1 MVTQSTTWTYILSLG
16 KYGLRVRDAEML
28 GHASCQRGSALV
40 EFALSV
46 TIMATL
52 LFGTMAMSMALYS
65 YHFIAE
71 AAREGSRYAMVR
83 GSSCT
88 TYSGFTSSC
97 PATPAQI
104 QTYVRSLSFPGINPN
119 QMTVTTIW
127 PTTGS
132 TCTPSAAPNCNNP
145 GNLVQVTVS
154 YQLPVSIPFVPAR
167 TLTMSSRSQMVI
179 AD

>member
-1 MVTQSTTWTYILSLG
+1 MLTQSTTWTY
-16 KYGLRVRDAEML
+16 GLHLRNAEITGCMN
-28 GHASCQRGSALV
+28 CERGSALV

-52 LFGTMAMSMALYS
+52 LFGTMAMSLALYS

-88 TYSGFTSSC
+88 AYSGFTSAC

-104 QTYVRSLSFPGINPN
+104 QTYVRSLNFPGINPN
-119 QMTVTTIW
+119 QMTVIAAFSAY
-127 PTTGS
+127 PTGG
-132 TCTPSAAPNCNNP
+132 TCTPSSLCNNP
-145 GNLVQVTVS
+145 GNQVTVTVS

-167 TLTMSSRSQMVI
+167 TLTMTSRSQMVI

>member
-1 MVTQSTTWTYILSLG
+1 MPG
-16 KYGLRVRDAEML
+16 R
-28 GHASCQRGSALV
+28 ASCQRGSALV

-52 LFGTMAMSMALYS
+52 LFGTMAISMALYS

-83 GSSCT
+83 GTGCT
-88 TYSGFTSSC
+88 SYSGFTSAC
-97 PATPAQI
+97 PATSAQI

-119 QMTVTTIW
+119 NMSVTAAYAAY
-127 PTTGS
+127 PAGG
-132 TCTPSAAPNCNNP
+132 TCTPSSACNNP
-145 GNLVQVTVS
+145 GNQVTVTVS

-167 TLTMSSRSQMVI
+167 TLTMTSRSQMVI

>member
-1 MVTQSTTWTYILSLG
+1 MLTQSTTWTY
-16 KYGLRVRDAEML
+16 GLHLRNAEIT
-28 GHASCQRGSALV
+28 GCVNCERGSALV

-52 LFGTMAMSMALYS
+52 LFGTMAMSLALYS

-88 TYSGFTSSC
+88 AYSGFTSAC

-104 QTYVRSLSFPGINPN
+104 QTYVRSLNFPGINPN
-119 QMTVTTIW
+119 QMTVTAAFSAY
-127 PTTGS
+127 PTGG
-132 TCTPSAAPNCNNP
+132 TCTPSALCNNP
-145 GNLVQVTVS
+145 GNQVTVIVS

-167 TLTMSSRSQMVI
+167 TLTMTSRSQMVI